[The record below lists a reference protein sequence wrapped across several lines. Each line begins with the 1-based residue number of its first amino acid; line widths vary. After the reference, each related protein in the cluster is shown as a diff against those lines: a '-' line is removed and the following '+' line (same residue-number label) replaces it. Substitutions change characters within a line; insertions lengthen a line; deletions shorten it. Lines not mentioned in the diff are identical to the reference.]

1 VAAVLGVALLVWGFW
16 RVMLDRSC
24 WRCRTPLIPRPRKRM
39 LLNIFFLTKC
49 DRCGAW
55 RGNLLK

>member
-1 VAAVLGVALLVWGFW
+1 VWGFW